1 MTTTPLGLP
10 VEDVSGTRVVRAAC
24 AHDCP
29 DTCAILVTVEG
40 ETVTGVR
47 GDPDHPFTRGG
58 LCAKVND
65 YEKHAYHPDRVLY
78 PLRRSGPK
86 GSGRFE
92 RISWDEAVTE
102 ICSRFSSIV
111 EEYGGEAIMPTSY
124 LGNQGILNGLNV
136 MDPFMHRIGATI
148 TERTFCTSTRGSAFL
163 RTLGPAVTDP
173 EGIVHARYIVVWGH
187 NMLSSNLH
195 LWPFVAE
202 ARKRGAKLVVI
213 DPYRSRTARKADWHI
228 RIRPG
233 TDGALALG
241 MMNVIIAEGLAD
253 QDYID
258 DHTVGFDELAAKA
271 ATFPP
276 ERVEAITGIPADDI
290 RTLAREYATI
300 APAALRVG
308 TAVENHPQ
316 GGQAFRAIF
325 SLPALVGAWRH
336 PGGGTHDLTLFSFP
350 VQFDRLSRV
359 DLIRPG
365 TRTVNAMQ
373 LGRALTGELQLDP
386 PIKALM
392 VCNSNPVITVPEQ
405 NKTVAGLSREDL
417 FTVVSDHFLTDTARF
432 ADIVLPA
439 TTILEHFDVMFSWG
453 HLYISANN
461 PAIEPLGE
469 AVSNVEMFRRLARG
483 MGFDDDPWFS
493 LTDEE
498 LAAQCLDWEAP
509 AMTGITLDGLR
520 KTGWA
525 RLAVPGPDEAPFA
538 EGGFGTPSTKVELA
552 IPGGTDGVVPVFR
565 QGYTELQGDRPTP
578 SVPDYVEEP
587 VDPRFP
593 LKMITPRG
601 HSFISSQ
608 YANMDRQLDA
618 EQGQHVVLHPEEAER
633 RGLFAGAEAEV
644 FNEIGAFRAVVRVDT
659 GVLPGVAVAPYGF
672 WRNGGSTPAALISGE
687 HNDLGRGPLCSAA
700 SVDVRASAG

>member
-1 MTTTPLGLP
+1 MTTTPVELP
-10 VEDVSGTRVVRAAC
+10 VEDVTETRVVRAAC

-40 ETVTGVR
+40 DTVTGVR

-65 YEKHAYHPDRVLY
+65 YEKRAYHPDRVLY
-78 PLRRSGPK
+78 PLRRTGPK
-86 GSGRFE
+86 GSGEFT
-92 RISWDEAVTE
+92 RISWDEAVAE
-102 ICSRFSSIV
+102 ISARFTSIV

-136 MDPFMHRIGATI
+136 MDPFMHRLGASI
-148 TERTFCTSTRGSAFL
+148 TERTFCTSTRGAAYL
-163 RTLGPAVTDP
+163 RTVGPAVTDP
-173 EGIVHARYIVVWGH
+173 EGIVHAKYIVVWGH
-187 NMLSSNLH
+187 NMLTSNLH
-195 LWPFVAE
+195 LWPFVAQ
-202 ARKRGAKLVVI
+202 ARKAGAKLVVI
-213 DPYRSRTARKADWHI
+213 DPYRSRTAKVADWHI
-228 RIRPG
+228 RIKPG

-241 MMNVIIAEGLAD
+241 MMNVIISEGLQD

-258 DHTVGFDELAAKA
+258 AHTTGFAELAAKA

-276 ERVEAITGIPADDI
+276 ERVEAVTGIPADDV
-290 RTLAREYATI
+290 RTLAREFATSQ
-300 APAALRVG
+300 PAALRVG

-350 VQFDRLSRV
+350 VNFDRLSRT
-359 DLIRPG
+359 DLIKPG
-365 TRTVNAMQ
+365 TRTINALQ
-373 LGRALTGELQLDP
+373 LGRALTGELELDP
-386 PIKALM
+386 PVMGLM
-392 VCNSNPVITVPEQ
+392 VCNANPVITVPEQ
-405 NKTVAGLSREDL
+405 NKTLAGLQREDL
-417 FTVVSDHFLTDTARF
+417 FTVVSDHFLTDTARY

-469 AVSNVEMFRRLARG
+469 AVSNVEMFRRLAAG

-493 LTDEE
+493 MTDQE
-498 LAAQCLDWEAP
+498 LAEQCLDWDAP
-509 AMTGITLDGLR
+509 AMTGITLEGLK

-525 RLAVPGPDEAPFA
+525 RLALPGPDEAPFA
-538 EGGFGTPSTKVELA
+538 EGGFGTPSTKVEFA
-552 IPGGTDGVVPVFR
+552 VPGDTDDVVPVFR
-565 QGYTELQGDRPTP
+565 QGYTELQGDTP
-578 SVPDYVEEP
+578 SPAVPDFVPEE

-608 YANMDRQLDA
+608 YANMERQLTA
-618 EQGQHVVLHPEEAER
+618 EQGQHVTLHPEEAQR
-633 RGLFAGAEAEV
+633 RGLVDGGTAEV
-644 FNEIGAFRAVVRVDT
+644 FNELGCFRATVRVDDS
-659 GVLPGVAVAPYGF
+659 VLPGVAVAPYGF
-672 WRNGGSTPAALISGE
+672 WRNGGSSPAALISGDL
-687 HNDLGRGPLCSAA
+687 NDLGRGPRYSAA
-700 SVDVRASAG
+700 SVDVRSA